1 MSQPTPAL
9 QILVIDDEPAMVGAI
24 AALVGSAGHRVSPA
38 YDGHDAIRRYDA
50 EQPDLVILDLA
61 MPGMDGLAVCSAIRQ
76 RGTTPII
83 VLSGEGQET
92 AKVEALDAGADD
104 YVTKPFGKQE
114 LLARIRAVMRR
125 RGEEGSVGEAQAGS
139 VHIDR
144 RRHEVWAAERLLR
157 LTPIE
162 YALLDALVSARGDL
176 VTHAELLAAGWPGE
190 PDPDPL
196 WTKPHL
202 ARLRAKLRD
211 AGAALPTPVRAIG
224 YRLIEPRPSARPEG
238 QPGLPPQGGARR

>member
-1 MSQPTPAL
+1 MNTEAPL

-24 AALVGSAGHRVSPA
+24 AALVGSAGHRVTPA
-38 YDGHDAIRRYDA
+38 YDGHEAVRRYDA
-50 EQPDLVILDLA
+50 ERPDLVILDLA
-61 MPGMDGLAVCSAIRQ
+61 MPGLDGLAVCSAIRQ

-83 VLSGEGQET
+83 VLSGEAQEA

-104 YVTKPFGKQE
+104 YVTKPFGKDE
-114 LLARIRAVMRR
+114 LLARIRAVTRR
-125 RGEEGSVGEAQAGS
+125 SEMDTPATETPAGS
-139 VHIDR
+139 VRIDR
-144 RRHEVWAAERLLR
+144 RRHEAWGADRLLR

-162 YALLDALVSARGDL
+162 YALLEALASARGDL

-202 ARLRAKLRD
+202 ARLRAKLRE
-211 AGAALPTPVRAIG
+211 AGAALPTPVRAVG
-224 YRLIEPRPSARPEG
+224 YRLIEQQPSAPREP
-238 QPGLPPQGGARR
+238 R

>member
-1 MSQPTPAL
+1 MSRASPL
-9 QILVIDDEPAMVGAI
+9 RILVIDDEPAMVGAI
-24 AALVGSAGHRVSPA
+24 AALVGSAGHRVTPA
-38 YDGHDAIRRYDA
+38 YDGHEAMRRYDA
-50 EQPDLVILDLA
+50 ERPDLVILDLA
-61 MPGMDGLAVCSAIRQ
+61 MPGLDGLAVCQAIRQ

-114 LLARIRAVMRR
+114 LLARIRAVTRR
-125 RGEEGSVGEAQAGS
+125 SEMDAQAAETAIGSVR
-139 VHIDR
+139 IDR
-144 RRHEVWAAERLLR
+144 RRHEAWATDRLLR

-202 ARLRAKLRD
+202 ARLRAKLRE

-224 YRLIEPRPSARPEG
+224 YRLIEQRPVARPR
-238 QPGLPPQGGARR
+238 AR